1 MTADVSWL
9 YAAWI
14 WCRVSARSTAQGS
27 GRGCLVKG
35 AEKME
40 QKAIRRGDMFWV
52 DIVPGVGSVIQ
63 GRRPAVIVSNDL
75 NNQHADTREVVYLTR
90 NTGKKSMP
98 THTFVICGDRVSL
111 AICEQ
116 ISTVSV
122 SQLGKFIGRCNEKE
136 MYRIDR
142 CLATSIGL
150 HPGAADLVLP
160 REQAFQNHEAE
171 IKRLQTVADT
181 YKYLWFQA
189 MDELVRAAERSC

>member
-1 MTADVSWL
+1 
-9 YAAWI
+9 
-14 WCRVSARSTAQGS
+14 
-27 GRGCLVKG
+27 
-35 AEKME
+35 ME
-40 QKAIRRGDMFWV
+40 QKAIRRGDIFWV
-52 DIVPGVGSVIQ
+52 EIAPSVGSVIH

-75 NNQHADTREVVYLTR
+75 NNQHANTREVVYLTR

-122 SQLGKFIGRCNEKE
+122 SQLGKFIGRCSEKE

>member
-1 MTADVSWL
+1 
-9 YAAWI
+9 
-14 WCRVSARSTAQGS
+14 
-27 GRGCLVKG
+27 
-35 AEKME
+35 
-40 QKAIRRGDMFWV
+40 
-52 DIVPGVGSVIQ
+52 
-63 GRRPAVIVSNDL
+63 
-75 NNQHADTREVVYLTR
+75 
-90 NTGKKSMP
+90 MP
-98 THTFVICGDRVSL
+98 THTFVVCGSRVSL
-111 AICEQ
+111 ALCEQ

-122 SQLGKFIGRCNEKE
+122 SQLGKFIGRCSEKE

-181 YKYLWFQA
+181 YKQLWLMA

>member
-1 MTADVSWL
+1 
-9 YAAWI
+9 
-14 WCRVSARSTAQGS
+14 
-27 GRGCLVKG
+27 
-35 AEKME
+35 ME
-40 QKAIRRGDMFWV
+40 RKAIRRGDIFWV
-52 DIVPGVGSVIQ
+52 EIAPSVGSVIH
-63 GRRPAVIVSNDL
+63 GRRPAVIVSNDF
-75 NNQHADTREVVYLTR
+75 NNQHANTREVVYLTR

-98 THTFVICGDRVSL
+98 THTFVVCGSRVSL
-111 AICEQ
+111 ALCEQ

-122 SQLGKFIGRCNEKE
+122 SQLGKFIGRCSEKE

>member
-1 MTADVSWL
+1 
-9 YAAWI
+9 
-14 WCRVSARSTAQGS
+14 
-27 GRGCLVKG
+27 
-35 AEKME
+35 ME
-40 QKAIRRGDMFWV
+40 RKAIRRGDIFWV
-52 DIVPGVGSVIQ
+52 DIAPGIGSVIQ

-75 NNQHADTREVVYLTR
+75 NNQHADTCEVVYLTG
-90 NTGKKSMP
+90 NTSKKPMP
-98 THTFVICGDRVSL
+98 THTFVICGERVSL

-122 SQLGKFIGRCNEKE
+122 SQLGEFIARCTETE
-136 MYRIDR
+136 LYRIDR

>member
-1 MTADVSWL
+1 
-9 YAAWI
+9 
-14 WCRVSARSTAQGS
+14 
-27 GRGCLVKG
+27 
-35 AEKME
+35 ME
-40 QKAIRRGDMFWV
+40 QKAIRRGDIFWV

-75 NNQHADTREVVYLTR
+75 NNQHANTREVVYLTR

-98 THTFVICGDRVSL
+98 THTFVICGERVSL
-111 AICEQ
+111 ALCEQ

-122 SQLGKFIGRCNEKE
+122 SQLGKFIGRCSEKE

>member
-1 MTADVSWL
+1 
-9 YAAWI
+9 
-14 WCRVSARSTAQGS
+14 
-27 GRGCLVKG
+27 
-35 AEKME
+35 ME
-40 QKAIRRGDMFWV
+40 QKAIRRGDIFWV

-122 SQLGKFIGRCNEKE
+122 SQLGKFIGRCSEKE

-171 IKRLQTVADT
+171 IKRLQKVTDT
-181 YKYLWFQA
+181 YKQLWLMA